1 MKTLEKLIGKI
12 NHITYLENFGQK
24 PEKELIQEFYELY
37 KDFANNLI
45 NKDHIKEGKRIVNK
59 YVYVK
64 E

>member
-1 MKTLEKLIGKI
+1 MKSLERLIEKI

-37 KDFANNLI
+37 KDFANNLTKEDHV
-45 NKDHIKEGKRIVNK
+45 KDGKRIVNK
-59 YVYVK
+59 YVYIK

>member
-1 MKTLEKLIGKI
+1 MKTLEKLIEKI
-12 NHITYLENFGQK
+12 NHITYLENFCQK

-37 KDFANNLI
+37 KDFANNLT
-45 NKDHIKEGKRIVNK
+45 NEDHIKEVKRIVNK